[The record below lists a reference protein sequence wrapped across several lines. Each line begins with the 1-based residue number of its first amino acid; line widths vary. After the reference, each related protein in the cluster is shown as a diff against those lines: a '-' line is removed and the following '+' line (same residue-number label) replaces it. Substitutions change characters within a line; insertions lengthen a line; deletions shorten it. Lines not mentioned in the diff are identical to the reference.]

1 MSPLPIGI
9 QSIHKILQQ
18 GYLYVDKTQF
28 AYNLIHSGTPHYFLS
43 RPRRFGKSLFLSTL
57 AAILQGEKDLFAGC
71 AIAQSNYDWKR
82 YPTILLDFYALD
94 TRNAMAFEA
103 SAKRH
108 LKSRAQR
115 QGVTIETPTAAE
127 GLESLVLQTFYKN
140 NQTPVVV
147 LIDEYDKP
155 IIHNLCKPEEVEP
168 LRELL
173 SDFFGILKSLDH
185 YLKFTF
191 ITGVSKFSKVSLFSG
206 PNNLKDITMH
216 PRYAA
221 ITGYTEQELTQ
232 VFDEYIQ
239 DIAQNRGMTKG
250 EVLTEI
256 KRWYN
261 GYRFSEEEIYVYNP
275 FSTLNFMDERQP
287 QSYWYSSGT
296 PSFLIKQLQKHPE
309 TLVPLTGATARK
321 SELTDISGLETLDLK
336 ALMFQTGYLTITGY
350 HERAQQYTLSFP
362 NQEVQ
367 EAFMDSLVSHFA
379 PHNTR
384 IRNACYEA
392 LVQCEPTAFFAQV
405 QTDIA
410 AFPNLFFSRAQES
423 TYHMVLLGLMRGMG
437 LTVTAEVLT
446 HLGRLD
452 LVVDMPHIIYILE
465 LKLDKSPQEALD
477 QMQQKHYCQPY
488 LRQDKQVGLLG
499 VQFSS
504 QVRNLTGWLGML
516 LDAEGNLIRYLQ
528 PSPTDISKKHI

>member
-1 MSPLPIGI
+1 MPPLPIGI

-18 GYLYVDKTQF
+18 GYVYVDKTQF
-28 AYNLIHSGTPHYFLS
+28 AYNLIHSGAPHYFLS

-57 AAILQGEKDLFAGC
+57 KPIFEGQKDLFKNC
-71 AIAQSNYDWKR
+71 AIAQTDYDWAP
-82 YPTILLDFYALD
+82 YPTILLDFYTLD
-94 TRNAMAFEA
+94 TRSAVAFEA
-103 SAKRH
+103 SAQRH
-108 LKSRAQR
+108 LSNIAQR
-115 QGVTIETPTAAE
+115 QGVTIASPTAAE
-127 GLESLVLQTFYKN
+127 ALESLIVQIFHKY

-155 IIHNLCKPEEVEP
+155 IVHNLHKPEEIEP
-168 LRELL
+168 FQALL
-173 SDFFGILKSLDH
+173 SDFFGMLKSLDN
-185 YLKFTF
+185 YLKFSF
-191 ITGVSKFSKVSLFSG
+191 ITGVGKFSKVSLFSG
-206 PNNLKDITMH
+206 PNNLKDIIMH

-221 ITGYTEQELTQ
+221 ITGYTEGELAQ
-232 VFDEYIQ
+232 VFEKYIQ
-239 DIAQNRGMTKG
+239 SIAKERGMTHE

-256 KRWYN
+256 KHWYN
-261 GYRFSEEEIYVYNP
+261 GYRFSEETIYVYNP
-275 FSTLNFMDERQP
+275 FSTLNFMDEKRP
-287 QSYWYSSGT
+287 QSYWYGSGT
-296 PSFLIKQLQKHPE
+296 PSFLIHQLKKHPE
-309 TLVPLTGATARK
+309 TLVPLIGTTARK

-350 HERAQQYTLSFP
+350 HERAQQYMLSFP

-367 EAFMDSLVSHFA
+367 EAFTDSLVNQFA
-379 PHNTR
+379 SHNTLV
-384 IRNACYEA
+384 RNACYEA
-392 LVQCEPTAFFAQV
+392 LVQCEPSAFFAQV
-405 QTDIA
+405 QADIT
-410 AFPNLFFSRAQES
+410 AFPSLFFSRAQES

-477 QMQQKHYCQPY
+477 QMQQKRYCQAY

-504 QVRNLTGWLGML
+504 RVRNLTDWLGML
-516 LDAEGNLIRYLQ
+516 LDAEGKLIRYLG
-528 PSPTDISKKHI
+528 PSPADTSQKHI

>member
-71 AIAQSNYDWKR
+71 AIAQTN
-82 YPTILLDFYALD
+82 
-94 TRNAMAFEA
+94 
-103 SAKRH
+103 
-108 LKSRAQR
+108 
-115 QGVTIETPTAAE
+115 
-127 GLESLVLQTFYKN
+127 
-140 NQTPVVV
+140 
-147 LIDEYDKP
+147 
-155 IIHNLCKPEEVEP
+155 
-168 LRELL
+168 
-173 SDFFGILKSLDH
+173 
-185 YLKFTF
+185 
-191 ITGVSKFSKVSLFSG
+191 
-206 PNNLKDITMH
+206 
-216 PRYAA
+216 
-221 ITGYTEQELTQ
+221 
-232 VFDEYIQ
+232 
-239 DIAQNRGMTKG
+239 
-250 EVLTEI
+250 
-256 KRWYN
+256 
-261 GYRFSEEEIYVYNP
+261 EEIYVYNP

-296 PSFLIKQLQKHPE
+296 PSFLISQLQKHPE

-384 IRNACYEA
+384 IRNAGYEA

-477 QMQQKHYCQPY
+477 QMQQKHYYQPY

-504 QVRNLTGWLGML
+504 QVRNLTDWLGML

-528 PSPTDISKKHI
+528 PKPTDISKKHI